1 MASPNRTKAL
11 RRFHLSAV
19 AFTAAMA
26 ITAASIAAPP
36 GGSRISE
43 RGGATGTETRQVPGF
58 LLEKGRYV
66 TIDVPRRLW
75 EAAPEGIGPIGIND
89 LEQIVGSYEDHSG
102 MVHGFLLDRRRG
114 RFANID
120 VPGALGTQAEK
131 INNRG
136 QIVGKYA
143 EDEEDVQN
151 NTLRRFLY
159 DRGRFVRIDF
169 PRARQTLAHGIN
181 DRGQVVGE
189 YTDADGTIHGFR
201 WDKGRFTT
209 FDGPDGGGAALNEI
223 NDRGQMIG
231 VFGDDQTA
239 RGFLLSGGVYEIF
252 AAPGFRVTIAYG
264 LNNHAQIVGAAADQ
278 PVGGTVA
285 KAFLLARGA
294 TGAFTLF
301 NRPGTTATLA
311 FDINNRGQIVGVAG
325 NIPPSAQRGASMM
338 GVTSELQGGQPAW
351 PGSEVDGQDRP

>member
-1 MASPNRTKAL
+1 MTWLEASAARGRAAIATAI
-11 RRFHLSAV
+11 
-19 AFTAAMA
+19 AFAAF
-26 ITAASIAAPP
+26 AAPAAAQP
-36 GGSRISE
+36 EDSRLPQ
-43 RGGATGTETRQVPGF
+43 GGATSTETRQVQGF
-58 LLEKGRYV
+58 LLDEGRYV
-66 TIDVPRRLW
+66 TIDVPAELGNT
-75 EAAPEGIGPIGIND
+75 APQGLGPIGIND
-89 LEQIVGSYEDHSG
+89 REAIVGSYSDNRG
-102 MVHGFLLDRRRG
+102 MVHGFLLEGRG
-114 RFANID
+114 KFTRFTNID

-151 NTLRRFLY
+151 NTLRAFLY
-159 DRGRFVRIDF
+159 DRGRFIRIDF

-338 GVTSELQGGQPAW
+338 GVTSELQGGQPAR